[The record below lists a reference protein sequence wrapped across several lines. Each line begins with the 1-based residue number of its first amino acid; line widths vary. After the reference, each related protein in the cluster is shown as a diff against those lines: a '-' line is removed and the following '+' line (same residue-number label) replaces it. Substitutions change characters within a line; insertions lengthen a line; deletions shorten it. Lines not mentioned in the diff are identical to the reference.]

1 MADEAPATSEMK
13 RSRDHL
19 AKEHDV
25 AVSLGRPPRRGH
37 VTVKPST
44 YQPSK
49 AELEE
54 DMAIDTT
61 PEELARVALQPMTV
75 RTIGENE

>member
-1 MADEAPATSEMK
+1 MLPA
-13 RSRDHL
+13 
-19 AKEHDV
+19 
-25 AVSLGRPPRRGH
+25 
-37 VTVKPST
+37 T

-61 PEELARVALQPMTV
+61 PEELARAALQPMTV
-75 RTIGENE
+75 KTIGKDK

>member
-1 MADEAPATSEMK
+1 MSDDKPTVRVRPA
-13 RSRDHL
+13 
-19 AKEHDV
+19 
-25 AVSLGRPPRRGH
+25 
-37 VTVKPST
+37 T

-75 RTIGENE
+75 KTIGEDE

>member
-1 MADEAPATSEMK
+1 MTEDKPVVRVRPA
-13 RSRDHL
+13 
-19 AKEHDV
+19 
-25 AVSLGRPPRRGH
+25 
-37 VTVKPST
+37 T

-54 DMAIDTT
+54 DVSIDTT

-75 RTIGENE
+75 KTVGEDD

>member
-1 MADEAPATSEMK
+1 MSDDKPEVRVQPA
-13 RSRDHL
+13 
-19 AKEHDV
+19 
-25 AVSLGRPPRRGH
+25 
-37 VTVKPST
+37 T

-61 PEELARVALQPMTV
+61 PEELARVALHPMTV
-75 RTIGENE
+75 KTIGKDK

>member
-1 MADEAPATSEMK
+1 MSNDKPVVRVQPA
-13 RSRDHL
+13 
-19 AKEHDV
+19 
-25 AVSLGRPPRRGH
+25 
-37 VTVKPST
+37 T

-54 DMAIDTT
+54 DVGIDTT

-75 RTIGENE
+75 KTVGEDEPA

>member
-1 MADEAPATSEMK
+1 MSDDKPEVRVQPA
-13 RSRDHL
+13 
-19 AKEHDV
+19 
-25 AVSLGRPPRRGH
+25 
-37 VTVKPST
+37 T

-75 RTIGENE
+75 KTIGKDK